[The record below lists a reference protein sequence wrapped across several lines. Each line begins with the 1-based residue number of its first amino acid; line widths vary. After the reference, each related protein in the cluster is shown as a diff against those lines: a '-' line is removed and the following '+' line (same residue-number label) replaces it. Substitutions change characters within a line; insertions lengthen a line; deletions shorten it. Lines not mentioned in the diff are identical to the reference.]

1 MRHRARFALIL
12 LCAIVFASDARGE
25 ELLGPRQILDHVDD
39 LFRGTASHG
48 TMTMTITTAH
58 WTRALSLEF
67 WSRGTD
73 KFLVRILAPIK
84 EEGTGTLRVGNDL
97 WNYLPK
103 VKRVIKLPSS
113 MLSAA
118 WMGSH
123 FTNNDLVKQSRMTD
137 DYTFEQSFAGVRDGE
152 EVVEITC
159 LPKPDAAV
167 VWGKVIVRV
176 RRRDYLPL
184 AIHYYDEKLQP
195 VRTMTF
201 GDFKTLGGRLLP
213 STMAVVPADKPRS
226 SSTSASK
233 TTPSRCAISSAEVAR
248 ATGSLAPRARLRAGA
263 RGAPQC
269 ACRVRVARRHE
280 RPDRA
285 RRQYPHG
292 SRPDRRKCSR

>member
-1 MRHRARFALIL
+1 MRHGARV
-12 LCAIVFASDARGE
+12 AITLAWAVLQCSAAAVAE
-25 ELLGPRQILDHVDD
+25 EPLSARQILDRVDD

-58 WTRALSLEF
+58 WTRTLSLEF

-73 KFLVRILAPIK
+73 EFLVRILAPIK

-123 FTNNDLVKQSRMTD
+123 FTNNDLVKQSRMAE

-152 EVVEITC
+152 EVIEITC

-167 VWGKVIVRV
+167 VWGKVVVRV
-176 RRRDYLPL
+176 RCRDYMPL
-184 AIHYYDEKLQP
+184 AIPYYDEKMQLA
-195 VRTMTF
+195 RTMTF
-201 GDFKTLGGRLLP
+201 TDFKTLGGRVLP
-213 STMAVVPADKPRS
+213 STMTVVPADKS
-226 SSTSASK
+226 SESTVVSYQSIEFDANLDD
-233 TTPSRCAISSAEVAR
+233 AIF
-248 ATGSLAPRARLRAGA
+248 SLRNLQR
-263 RGAPQC
+263 
-269 ACRVRVARRHE
+269 
-280 RPDRA
+280 
-285 RRQYPHG
+285 
-292 SRPDRRKCSR
+292 